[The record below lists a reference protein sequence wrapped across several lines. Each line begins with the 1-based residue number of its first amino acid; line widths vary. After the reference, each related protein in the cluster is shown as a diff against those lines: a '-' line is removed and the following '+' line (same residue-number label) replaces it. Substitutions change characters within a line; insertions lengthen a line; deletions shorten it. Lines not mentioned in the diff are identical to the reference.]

1 MQRRSPTKVIIDTD
15 PGVGDALAVLLALQS
30 PEIEVVG
37 VTTVCGNVPVGQATK
52 NLLRIL
58 SLVKTPPGLLI
69 GQGAARPLEEN
80 LVTSDAYGSDGLGD
94 LDHVLS
100 AAGIPRYPPV
110 CLPPSLPTAQE
121 VWNDCVRRYPD
132 EITLITLGPL
142 TNLALGLKVNPLTVQ
157 KFHAVIA
164 MGGAIGVPGNIV
176 PAAEFN
182 MYVDPHAAY
191 RVFQSALSLTLVP
204 LDVTTRVSMT
214 RDLLATW
221 IAGSTDSLGHLMT
234 DLTDKAFDFTEELEG
249 HGKFYFHDPLT
260 VLATV
265 APSLLAIEPLHVAVE
280 IAGHISRGVTIA
292 DRRPRKPE
300 RKAVPNMRVAV
311 DVDVQQAVQLLRTR
325 LCPWS

>member
-1 MQRRSPTKVIIDTD
+1 MQRSFPTKVIIDTD

-30 PEIEVVG
+30 PELEVVG

-58 SLVKTPPGLLI
+58 NFVKTPPGLLV

-80 LVTSDAYGSDGLGD
+80 LVTYQAYGSDGLGD
-94 LDHVLS
+94 LDQVLS
-100 AAGIPRYPPV
+100 ADGSPRYPSAY
-110 CLPPSLPTAQE
+110 LPPSLPTAQE

-157 KFHAVIA
+157 KFQAVFA

-182 MYVDPHAAY
+182 MYVDPHAAH
-191 RVFQSALSLTLVP
+191 RVFQAPLSMSLVP

-214 RDLLATW
+214 RDLLASW
-221 IAGSTDSLGHLMT
+221 VAESADPLGHLMT
-234 DLTDKAFDFTEELEG
+234 DLTAKAFDIAEEVEG
-249 HGKFYFHDPLT
+249 HGRFYFHDPLT
-260 VLATV
+260 VLATIE
-265 APSLLAIEPLHVAVE
+265 PSLMTMEPLHVAIE
-280 IAGHISRGVTIA
+280 IAGQISRGVTIA
-292 DRRPRKPE
+292 DRRPCKPE
-300 RKAVPNMRVAV
+300 RKAAPNMQVAV
-311 DVDVQQAVQLLRTR
+311 DVDGDRALHLLKTR
-325 LCPWS
+325 LC